1 MKRHPAR
8 RLPMLLVRTAA
19 CLVPRADRADWVA
32 EWAGE
37 LWQVRQSGGEAAES
51 ETQAIRFALG
61 AVRDGFWLGW
71 NRAVL
76 RLRATFAP
84 GSAPLCALV
93 PGLLAL
99 AGVLACLAL
108 PHVRSALSPLPFRE
122 SANLVLISRFSAVG
136 RNIPSIRMSE
146 YREWQTNTAP
156 LYEGI
161 AYYSPEATTLQV
173 PHRRPAHLV
182 VAVASSNL
190 LDLLD
195 ARTSGFRSW
204 TSAATTGPRL
214 ILMQSAWTHWYHH
227 DATLA
232 GRLAQ
237 VRGQQVT
244 LAGVMPDSA
253 WRLPVYADA
262 VLLEDQPGSEQL
274 PPTLRGFVVARIR
287 PAAFAADLT
296 RPRSMVETREGVFFH
311 YACSSLTDMADEP
324 AQALALCMVLALLAL
339 PVITAVSLG
348 EYPMAREALRP
359 QLILR
364 RWLFLGA
371 KFILVTVAVATWSC
385 VIAFG
390 AGSGDLLAAIGHLV
404 LVAFIPL
411 LAGFR
416 WVLQDQRRRC
426 PVCMR
431 RLSHPARVGQPSWSF
446 LGWCGTEMM
455 CSRGHGLLHI
465 PELPTSWLGAQR
477 WLGLDASWAGLFGDA
492 PAPR

>member
-1 MKRHPAR
+1 
-8 RLPMLLVRTAA
+8 
-19 CLVPRADRADWVA
+19 
-32 EWAGE
+32 
-37 LWQVRQSGGEAAES
+37 
-51 ETQAIRFALG
+51 
-61 AVRDGFWLGW
+61 
-71 NRAVL
+71 
-76 RLRATFAP
+76 
-84 GSAPLCALV
+84 
-93 PGLLAL
+93 
-99 AGVLACLAL
+99 
-108 PHVRSALSPLPFRE
+108 
-122 SANLVLISRFSAVG
+122 
-136 RNIPSIRMSE
+136 
-146 YREWQTNTAP
+146 
-156 LYEGI
+156 
-161 AYYSPEATTLQV
+161 
-173 PHRRPAHLV
+173 
-182 VAVASSNL
+182 
-190 LDLLD
+190 
-195 ARTSGFRSW
+195 
-204 TSAATTGPRL
+204 
-214 ILMQSAWTHWYHH
+214 
-227 DATLA
+227 
-232 GRLAQ
+232 
-237 VRGQQVT
+237 
-244 LAGVMPDSA
+244 
-253 WRLPVYADA
+253 
-262 VLLEDQPGSEQL
+262 L